1 MSKEVTVYGYNS
13 VETSVLKNPESIIEL
28 YIDESSSNKRVEKL
42 LSSKV
47 ASRLNIHKVDKHFLS
62 DLLST
67 EKHQG
72 IAAKIRID
80 DFFDLKSSIEYLSQN
95 QGSLVLILDDLD
107 DPRNIGACL
116 RTANATAV
124 DMVVLSKNRVNI
136 DSPVV
141 SKVSSGALQNT
152 NIAIVSNISQFID
165 RIKEIGF
172 WVYGTSDDSDVSYW
186 EPSYIE
192 SSAIIVGSEGKGMR
206 DLTKSKCDQLLS
218 IPMSGDVKS
227 LNVSVAC
234 GLVLYEAL
242 RQRGAN

>member
-242 RQRGAN
+242 RQRSAN